1 MPVATPTDLLEV
13 IAHMRSGSVYRAD
26 NVSWDEYEQLLANLG
41 EGYAVRIFYDQG
53 RIEIMSPS
61 YGHER
66 AARLIHPLLSVLR
79 DELDVDIESV
89 GSTTLREEM
98 KAKGAEPDDSF
109 YVQHAAQIIGKDD
122 LDLKLD
128 PPPDIVVECD
138 RTNSSLD
145 KFPIYAGLG
154 VPEIWRIHQR
164 NVRIWLL
171 VGDAYKESPNSR
183 AFPFL
188 LAETLSEFL
197 AKGLT
202 EGERKAARAFR
213 AWVRKHRPTNSGSR
227 SDL

>member
-1 MPVATPTDLLEV
+1 MTVGTPTDLLEV
-13 IAHMRSGSVYRAD
+13 IAHMRPGSVYRSD
-26 NVSWDEYEQLLANLG
+26 NVSWAEYEQLLANLG

-79 DELDVDIESV
+79 DELDIDIESV
-89 GSTTLREEM
+89 GSTTLKEEM
-98 KAKGAEPDDSF
+98 KAKGAGPDDSF
-109 YVQHAAQIIGKDD
+109 YVQHATHVIDKDD
-122 LDLKLD
+122 LDLKHG
-128 PPPDIVVECD
+128 PPPDIVVESD
-138 RTNSSLD
+138 RSNSSLD

-164 NVRIWLL
+164 QVRIWLL
-171 VGDAYKESPNSR
+171 VGDAYQESPRGR

-188 LAETLSEFL
+188 PAKTRSEFL

-202 EGERKAARAFR
+202 EGERKATRAFR
-213 AWVRKHRPTNSGSR
+213 AWVREHRPT
-227 SDL
+227 D